1 MPAKRLDFRKQI
13 SALRKH
19 YGPPAPPRFTDPFQQ
34 VLWENVAYL
43 TSEARREEAFQLLA
57 RSVGLLPQKILAA
70 AAEKLLRVARLG
82 GMRPEDRVE
91 KLRHCAEIVLT
102 EFDGDLNAALDASVG
117 RAKKALRKFP
127 GIGEP
132 GAEKILLFARRFPLL
147 GLESNGLRVLLRL
160 GYGAEKKSYAAS
172 YRAVQ
177 EALQG
182 LLKEDYTE
190 LIAAHQLLHR
200 HGQELCRRSDPECEA
215 CPLSEGCEHYARHV
229 R

>member
-1 MPAKRLDFRKQI
+1 MQL

-19 YGPPAPPRFTDPFQQ
+19 YGPPAPPRFADPFQQ

-43 TSEARREEAFQLLA
+43 TSDARREEAFQLLA
-57 RSVGLLPQKILAA
+57 RSVGLTPQKILAA
-70 AAEKLLRVARLG
+70 SSAKLLRVARLG

-91 KLRHCAEIVLT
+91 KLRRCAEIVLS
-102 EFDGDLNAALDASVG
+102 EFGGDLDAALDAPLA
-117 RAKKALRKFP
+117 RAKRALRKFP

-132 GAEKILLFARRFPLL
+132 GAEKIVLFARRFPVL

-172 YRAVQ
+172 YRSVQ
-177 EALQG
+177 EALLG
-182 LLKEDYTE
+182 SLDADYAG
-190 LIAAHQLLHR
+190 LIATHQLLRR

-229 R
+229 K